1 MILSCSNIS
10 KAFGTEEILKH
21 VSFHVEDHEKAAIVG
36 INGAGKSTLLKIIVG
51 ELAADEG
58 SVTITKG
65 KTLGYLA
72 QHQDLHSQTTIYDSL
87 LEVKRPILEMEQQIR
102 TLELQMKHA
111 EGEKLETMLNTY
123 SRLNHEFELLNG
135 YAWQSEITGVLKGL
149 GFVEEEFSK
158 PVSELSGGQKT
169 RVSLGK
175 LLLSKPD
182 IILLDEPTNHL
193 DMESIAWLETY
204 LMNYAGTVIIVAHD
218 RYFLDRVVTKIVEL
232 DGGIATSFQGNYTAY
247 SEKKAIIR
255 AGVLKAY
262 LNQQQEIRHRTR
274 DLRQRQDEFEQITG
288 SMREGLVLLDHSG
301 RILSINPAA
310 QALFHADGTC
320 VGQDFLTVDR
330 HPDLTAAIHDAAET
344 GHSQLRAER
353 RGREYQL
360 DFSRIESNGKV
371 LGTVLL
377 AFDVTEQAEAERMR
391 REFTA
396 NVSHELKTPLQSIIG
411 SAELLENGLV
421 KPEDQ
426 PRFLNRIHQEADRL
440 VALINDILRLS
451 QLDEGG
457 ALPHE
462 QVSVLELAQEA
473 ARSLTEQEAAQAVH
487 ISVTGTAGTVFGV
500 RRLLYEI
507 ARNLCENAVKYNV
520 PGGSVTVEVAETD
533 RDVTLLVRDTGI
545 GIPEGDQS
553 RVFERFYR
561 VDKSHSRAI
570 GGTGLGLSI
579 VKHAVAYHHGTL
591 RLESQPGKGTVI
603 TVTLPK
609 EPTE

>member
-1 MILSCSNIS
+1 MTGKIFRSTLAASLTVLLASLLVITGCLYTY
-10 KAFGTEEILKH
+10 FGTVREQQLQTELTLAAAAVEADGADYLARVRDTAERLTWVASDGTVLYDTRTDTQPMENHGQREEIREALTGG
-21 VSFHVEDHEKAAIVG
+21 SGSSARYSETLTEKMLYQAVRL
-36 INGAGKSTLLKIIVG
+36 T
-51 ELAADEG
+51 DG
-58 SVTITKG
+58 SVLRISG
-65 KTLGYLA
+65 SQKTVWMLVLGMLHAVIVVALLA
-72 QHQDLHSQTTIYDSL
+72 VGLSALLASRAARRVVEPLNRLDLEHPLDNNAY
-87 LEVKRPILEMEQQIR
+87 E
-102 TLELQMKHA
+102 
-111 EGEKLETMLNTY
+111 
-123 SRLNHEFELLNG
+123 
-135 YAWQSEITGVLKGL
+135 
-149 GFVEEEFSK
+149 
-158 PVSELSGGQKT
+158 ELSPLLG
-169 RVSLGK
+169 RV
-175 LLLSKPD
+175 
-182 IILLDEPTNHL
+182 
-193 DMESIAWLETY
+193 
-204 LMNYAGTVIIVAHD
+204 YA
-218 RYFLDRVVTKIVEL
+218 
-232 DGGIATSFQGNYTAY
+232 
-247 SEKKAIIR
+247 
-255 AGVLKAY
+255 
-262 LNQQQEIRHRTR
+262 QQQEIRHRTR

-421 KPEDQ
+421 EPEDQ

-440 VALINDILRLS
+440 VSLINDILRLS

-473 ARSLTEQEAAQAVH
+473 ARSLTAQAAARSLTAQAAAKAVH

-520 PGGSVTVEVAETD
+520 PGGSVTMEVSETE

-609 EPTE
+609 KLTE

>member
-1 MILSCSNIS
+1 MTKKIFRSTVAVGLVVLLASLVIIMGALYGYFGHVQEQQLRDELDIAAAAMEQGGGTAYLSKLQSEDYRITWLRADGTVLYDTRSDAATMENHAQRQEVRQALEIGVGESSRYSATLLEKMLYYAQRLPDGTVLRLSASRVTVGVLLISMLPAILLVIAAAFILS
-10 KAFGTEEILKH
+10 AVL
-21 VSFHVEDHEKAAIVG
+21 
-36 INGAGKSTLLKIIVG
+36 AGKVSRRIV
-51 ELAADEG
+51 EPLNR
-58 SVTITKG
+58 
-65 KTLGYLA
+65 L
-72 QHQDLHSQTTIYDSL
+72 DLEHPLDNNAY
-87 LEVKRPILEMEQQIR
+87 E
-102 TLELQMKHA
+102 
-111 EGEKLETMLNTY
+111 
-123 SRLNHEFELLNG
+123 
-135 YAWQSEITGVLKGL
+135 
-149 GFVEEEFSK
+149 
-158 PVSELSGGQKT
+158 ELSPLLG
-169 RVSLGK
+169 RV
-175 LLLSKPD
+175 
-182 IILLDEPTNHL
+182 
-193 DMESIAWLETY
+193 
-204 LMNYAGTVIIVAHD
+204 YA
-218 RYFLDRVVTKIVEL
+218 
-232 DGGIATSFQGNYTAY
+232 
-247 SEKKAIIR
+247 
-255 AGVLKAY
+255 
-262 LNQQQEIRHRTR
+262 QQQEIRHRTR

-440 VALINDILRLS
+440 VSLINDILRLS

-473 ARSLTEQEAAQAVH
+473 ARSLAAQAAAQAVH

-520 PGGSVTVEVAETD
+520 PGGSVTVEVAETE